1 MYEQIKESIDQIVAA
16 YKAARADKSL
26 SFQEILS
33 LVVLVCGEIVDVTKT
48 LSGPGAEKKA
58 AAMKAVETFIDTVVT
73 PFDIPKVPNMVEPF
87 VDQGIKA
94 ALMYFADAAIEAFVK
109 RLPSEPTGAPA

>member
-1 MYEQIKESIDQIVAA
+1 MYDEIKDSIDAIVA
-16 YKAARADKSL
+16 KFKEARADKSL
-26 SFQEILS
+26 TFDEILS

-48 LSGPGAEKKA
+48 LGGPGADKKA
-58 AAMKAVETFIDTVVT
+58 AAMQAVETFIDQVVT
-73 PFDIPKVPNMVEPF
+73 PFDIPKVPNMIEPF

-109 RLPSEPTGAPA
+109 RLPAEPTGAAA